1 MTLCSNARTEPNSSS
16 TWQRSFN
23 DKTSPITDDI
33 ETSGSILLLLF
44 LLLLLLLSNPSNPD
58 GNGFREEQVCYH
70 KFREIILC
78 HDLEPIIPASTAAA
92 AAMASA
98 ELL

>member
-33 ETSGSILLLLF
+33 ETSGSILLLL
-44 LLLLLLLSNPSNPD
+44 LLLLLLPNPSNPD
-58 GNGFREEQVCYH
+58 GNRFREEQVCYH

>member
-33 ETSGSILLLLF
+33 ETSGSILLLL
-44 LLLLLLLSNPSNPD
+44 LLLLPNPSNPD
-58 GNGFREEQVCYH
+58 GNRFREEHVCYH